1 MKKSNFIALC
11 VFMLGMICSVN
22 AQFTNYT
29 TTNSDLPSDYVV
41 GGVVIDTNNNVW
53 VGTDAGVAKFDGA
66 TWTVYTTADG
76 LPVDIISCIAV
87 DKITNNVWIGTDGD
101 GVAKYDGSTW
111 TKYTF
116 ADGLCDNGI
125 HYIAGDPDGSI
136 WFGSWGAGVSKL
148 NGTTW
153 TTYTDADG
161 LPSDA
166 GAQASI
172 YYIYVD
178 ASNNKWFGTDLGL
191 VKYNNTAFSTINQ
204 TTTPDLRSNYITSVA
219 VDGSNN
225 RWLGVS
231 AKGIAK
237 LNSTDSWV
245 ANYDTINGIYG
256 LNAGK
261 KGNHSYEDLEFDSQ
275 GNLWIGGHT
284 PYGALMV
291 GAITKFNP
299 ATETGVSYATADGL
313 VNEQIFSIAI
323 DGNDD
328 VWIAT
333 GAGLSKFHDA
343 VGITENN
350 NNLSLDIFPNPA
362 QDYLYINGS
371 IRSGVAQ
378 ISDISGRIVSALT
391 VSSPA
396 KINIEN
402 LDNGIYFII
411 VTENDKNYI
420 GKFIKE

>member
-1 MKKSNFIALC
+1 
-11 VFMLGMICSVN
+11 
-22 AQFTNYT
+22 
-29 TTNSDLPSDYVV
+29 
-41 GGVVIDTNNNVW
+41 
-53 VGTDAGVAKFDGA
+53 
-66 TWTVYTTADG
+66 
-76 LPVDIISCIAV
+76 
-87 DKITNNVWIGTDGD
+87 
-101 GVAKYDGSTW
+101 
-111 TKYTF
+111 
-116 ADGLCDNGI
+116 
-125 HYIAGDPDGSI
+125 
-136 WFGSWGAGVSKL
+136 
-148 NGTTW
+148 
-153 TTYTDADG
+153 
-161 LPSDA
+161 
-166 GAQASI
+166 
-172 YYIYVD
+172 
-178 ASNNKWFGTDLGL
+178 

-237 LNSTDSWV
+237 LNSTDGWA

-261 KGNHSYEDLEFDSQ
+261 KGNHAYEDLEFDSQ

-284 PYGALMV
+284 AYGALMV
-291 GAITKFNP
+291 GALTKFNP

-343 VGITENN
+343 VGIIENN

-371 IRSGVAQ
+371 ICSGIAQ
-378 ISDISGRIVSALT
+378 ISDISGRIVSTEAVLA
-391 VSSPA
+391 PA
-396 KINIEN
+396 KLSIGN
-402 LDNGIYFII
+402 LDNGIYFIK
-411 VTENDKNYI
+411 VMDNDKNYS